1 MVGKTESGKS
11 TLLSR
16 LIQHWR
22 VTNPHPRVLV
32 LDSKPR
38 FRGTHELNGMSAA
51 RRYKKW
57 RRGDTLPHSIVL
69 PYGVHVRDAMRQTWN
84 LKFDTAL
91 ASIPSL
97 DHTDWLQAAAHWF
110 YHDSDDS
117 YQQLLVV
124 DELADFF
131 SSSGAYGRGNVLV
144 QSVRSGR
151 ERGVAVAAATQRP
164 SGIPPSF
171 FTEVSRVYLFK
182 LNRESDIDR
191 LHESILP
198 EDIQPPRCKHV
209 FKLYDDGDESLNVYR
224 LRLEE

>member
-1 MVGKTESGKS
+1 MTTATPAPNQQSQQSRGPAIAGTAGYEAIAIPPNGRAVMVGKTESGKS

-151 ERGVAVAAATQRP
+151 
-164 SGIPPSF
+164 
-171 FTEVSRVYLFK
+171 
-182 LNRESDIDR
+182 
-191 LHESILP
+191 
-198 EDIQPPRCKHV
+198 
-209 FKLYDDGDESLNVYR
+209 
-224 LRLEE
+224 